1 MIPPKFYHTTP
12 RVEFFGMLIC
22 LWDISSV
29 GNAAG
34 HARLT
39 SAGRC
44 QLFRLLSSQGAA
56 VRTKRQWPCHTGE
69 SSLSLRSRLHNEQ
82 QVNH

>member
-29 GNAAG
+29 GNA
-34 HARLT
+34 
-39 SAGRC
+39 AGRC